1 MAFVLTVLYVAL
13 SLLSPSVLPQAI
25 WSLHVNII
33 LGIATILALLPQLG
47 AAKLKSIPDTYF
59 VAGLLFAAALST
71 VHLGFSV
78 VPGKVMDYVPIFIVF
93 YFVLIGCRTLFQIK
107 VLSYVLLAVA
117 LFVFL
122 QGFMA
127 DRAHEVMS
135 PYLIAEGVGDQLI
148 SRYQGL
154 GVLSD
159 PNDLAQLFV
168 TMVPLLFLR
177 WSKGNP
183 VGNLLFTLFPAALLI
198 AGLYFTHSRGGLLA
212 LIAVVLFGFKDK
224 LGVTLSAVL
233 AVGLLGAAVALNASG
248 GRGLNDDD
256 GGRVAAWSTGLEI
269 FRSHPLVGVGIDQF
283 ADYNDTGH
291 TAHNSYI
298 LCLAETGLIGYFC
311 WMGTIVSSLT
321 GLSQI
326 ARKKKSGHASGAE
339 DRSKLPPHLRWRAP
353 AVAQTVAVTAAPFR
367 TAALASP
374 GFASVAFHEP
384 AQATWAPP
392 SVRFGA
398 LSGDAGASADDAD
411 LVHAAKVLRVAF
423 VGLLTSAFF
432 LSRSFSMVFYVM
444 LGMAA
449 SVRMIYLARH
459 PEQTIN
465 NKLMIRRVL
474 MVLGGSVIF
483 LYLFVRIRG
492 IH

>member
-13 SLLSPSVLPQAI
+13 SLLSPSVLPKAI

-33 LGIATILALLPQLG
+33 LGIATILALLPQIG
-47 AAKLKSIPDTYF
+47 TAKLKSIPDTYF

-71 VHLGFSV
+71 IHLGFSS
-78 VPGKVMDYVPIFIVF
+78 VPGKVMDYLPIFIVF
-93 YFVLIGCRTLFQIK
+93 YFVLIGCRTLFQTK
-107 VLSYVLLAVA
+107 VLTFVLLMVA

-122 QGFMA
+122 QGLLA
-127 DRAHEVMS
+127 DHAHEVMS
-135 PYLIAEGVGDQLI
+135 PYLVAEGMGDKI
-148 SRYQGL
+148 VNRYQGL

-177 WSKGNP
+177 WKKGDAI
-183 VGNLLFTLFPAALLI
+183 GNFLLTLCPALLLVT
-198 AGLYFTHSRGGLLA
+198 GLYFTHSRGGTLA
-212 LIAVVLFGFKDK
+212 LVAVVLFGFKDK
-224 LGVTLSAVL
+224 LGVTLSAIL
-233 AVGLLGAAVALNASG
+233 AVSLFAAAMALNISG
-248 GRGLNDDD
+248 GRGMNDDD

-298 LCLAETGLIGYFC
+298 LCLSETGLIGYFC
-311 WMGTIVSSLT
+311 WMGTIVSNLT

-326 ARKKKSGHASGAE
+326 SRKKKPGNASGAE
-339 DRSKLPPHLRWRAP
+339 DLSKLPPHLRWRPAMQTQ
-353 AVAQTVAVTAAPFR
+353 AVAAGAVPFQSM
-367 TAALASP
+367 ALASP
-374 GFASVAFHEP
+374 GFASVAYP
-384 AQATWAPP
+384 APAPAAWAPP
-392 SVRFGA
+392 SVRFGPIA
-398 LSGDAGASADDAD
+398 NGGPPADDAD

-444 LGMAA
+444 LGMSA

-459 PEQTIN
+459 PEEKIDR
-465 NKLMIRRVL
+465 KVMFRRIL
-474 MVLGGSVIF
+474 MVLVGSVVF